1 MSDILDLSCAR
12 ARSLLAPY
20 VDGDLVVEEME
31 WLRGHLAA
39 CAPCRA
45 ALTAFSQIDSELMGW
60 GRELGSRNPA
70 APGARERLV
79 ARIGAVSAGRRAG
92 MRIPFWVPVAAATI
106 AAGLALI
113 ALIPPRTAPVGARE
127 VLAFVEI
134 PYLAPLDP
142 HENATVVRMQIRVAT
157 LIAAGYRVAADPE
170 EIVPA
175 DVLVGEDGRAHAV
188 RVPADVGLN
197 GIGD

>member
-1 MSDILDLSCAR
+1 MSDISDLSCAR

-20 VDGDLVVEEME
+20 VDGDLSAEEVE
-31 WLRGHLAA
+31 WLRGHVAA
-39 CAPCRA
+39 CPPCRA
-45 ALTAFSQIDSELMGW
+45 ALTAFSEIDSKLTGW

-70 APGARERLV
+70 TPGARERLV
-79 ARIGAVSAGRRAG
+79 ARIGAVSGGRRARL
-92 MRIPFWVPVAAATI
+92 RIPSWIPVAAATI

-113 ALIPPRTAPVGARE
+113 ALVPRRTAPAGLRDVS
-127 VLAFVEI
+127 AFVEI

-142 HENATVVRMQIRVAT
+142 NENATVVRMQIRVAT
-157 LIAAGYRVAADPE
+157 LIAAGYRVAADPD